1 MCVLNGILYTMY
13 YVVKF
18 LIYKKKLLSSIAVKG
33 KLRQLSVWSV
43 QLTQLALII
52 LQHDRTVLKYVNWD
66 APNDFIY
73 I

>member
-1 MCVLNGILYTMY
+1 MCVLIDILYTMH

-18 LIYKKKLLSSIAVKG
+18 LIYKKKLLSSIVVKG

-52 LQHDRTVLKYVNWD
+52 LQHDRIVLKYVNWD

>member
-18 LIYKKKLLSSIAVKG
+18 LIYKKKLLSSIVVKG

-52 LQHDRTVLKYVNWD
+52 LQHDRIVLKYVNWD

>member
-1 MCVLNGILYTMY
+1 MLQT
-13 YVVKF
+13 
-18 LIYKKKLLSSIAVKG
+18 KLLSSIAVKG

-52 LQHDRTVLKYVNWD
+52 LQHDRIVLKYVNWD